1 MKEKKAYAMTVKI
14 TETMR
19 KELIQISEEE
29 KREFSDLIRYI
40 LQNEINKYKKT
51 SKKTKPNYDD
61 IIPERLKYY
70 RKKYQKTQE
79 EIAKELKITQS
90 TYGNY
95 EAGNRKINLNT
106 LAQIAGIYEISIDE
120 ILGYEHTK
128 NKIQ

>member
-1 MKEKKAYAMTVKI
+1 MQKY
-14 TETMR
+14 
-19 KELIQISEEE
+19 
-29 KREFSDLIRYI
+29 DY
-40 LQNEINKYKKT
+40 NK
-51 SKKTKPNYDD
+51 

-106 LAQIAGIYEISIDE
+106 LAQIADIYETSIDE
-120 ILGYEHTK
+120 MLGRTDIK
-128 NKIQ
+128 KIG